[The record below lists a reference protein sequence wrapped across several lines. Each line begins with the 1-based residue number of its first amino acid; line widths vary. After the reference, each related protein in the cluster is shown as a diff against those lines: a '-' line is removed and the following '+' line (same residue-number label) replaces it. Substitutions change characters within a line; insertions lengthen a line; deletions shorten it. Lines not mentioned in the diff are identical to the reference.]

1 MRRLS
6 PLYRHCGLF
15 ANAVARHLRLLLS
28 PLILC
33 GFPLLCFAS
42 LAPPS
47 AAPVFCFNLFK
58 LLLHLLFFSC
68 PLTGLVFPLQ
78 SWLSLL
84 IFLFIFSLSH
94 PPLFLTLL
102 PQLFILLQHV
112 LVPQPRLTPAFL
124 VVFEPSGPQSLR
136 HFRLPLQDRLQ
147 GFAKRVRWCRCRK
160 SQLWTSV
167 RGSSSFF
174 LAHGLRQSSLA

>member
-6 PLYRHCGLF
+6 PLYHHFGLV
-15 ANAVARHLRLLLS
+15 ANAVACHLRRLVS

-33 GFPLLCFAS
+33 GFPLWCFAS

-47 AAPVFCFNLFK
+47 TAPAFYFNLCK
-58 LLLHLLFFSC
+58 LVLPLIAFAHALLWPCFPHL
-68 PLTGLVFPLQ
+68 T
-78 SWLSLL
+78 WLSLL
-84 IFLFIFSLSH
+84 TYLFIFSLSH

-102 PQLFILLQHV
+102 PQPFILLRPV
-112 LVPQPRLTPAFL
+112 LVPQPQLTPAFL
-124 VVFEPSGPQSLR
+124 VVFKPSVLQSLR

-147 GFAKRVRWCRCRK
+147 GFAKRVGWCRCRK

-174 LAHGLRQSSLA
+174 LAHDLRQS